1 MIEEGQ
7 VVLFTFPYT
16 DLLPGKLRP
25 ALIIRRVPGKHE
37 DWLICMISSQLQQAV
52 NGFDVIMQD
61 GDPDFAA
68 SGLKLTSVLRLGRL
82 AVVERDIFAGAI
94 GRINQERLEN
104 IKQRLASW
112 LQGQIEDNTNNS
124 GIS

>member
-1 MIEEGQ
+1 
-7 VVLFTFPYT
+7 
-16 DLLPGKLRP
+16 
-25 ALIIRRVPGKHE
+25 
-37 DWLICMISSQLQQAV
+37 MISSQLQQAV

-68 SGLKLTSVLRLGRL
+68 SGLKFTSVLRLGRL

-112 LQGQIEDNTNNS
+112 LQGQIENNTYNS